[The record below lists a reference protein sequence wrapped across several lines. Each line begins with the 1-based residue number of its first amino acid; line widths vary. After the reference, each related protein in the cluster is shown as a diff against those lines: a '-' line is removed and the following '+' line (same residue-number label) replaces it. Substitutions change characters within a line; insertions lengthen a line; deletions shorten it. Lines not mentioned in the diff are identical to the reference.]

1 MTNRYATTT
10 LHSLD
15 YYKRLILCVGKCLSV
30 GAKNK
35 AIVDELNN
43 EGILSATGLPFTV
56 ERVKQLLKGFR
67 KRLDGPSTAYRAMLE
82 LHFQGAL
89 TKVQCLPLLNVRA
102 GTM

>member
-1 MTNRYATTT
+1 MNYRYATST

-15 YYKRLILCVGKCLSV
+15 YYKRLILCVGKCLST
-30 GAKNK
+30 GAKHK
-35 AIVDELNN
+35 TIADELNS
-43 EGILSATGLPFTV
+43 EGILSPTGQPSTV

-67 KRLDGPSTAYRAMLE
+67 KRLDGPSNAYKAMLE

-89 TKVQCLPLLNVRA
+89 TKVQCLPLVNVRA